1 MNSFESPPKPKSEEE
16 LQVEPTPETVEP
28 EKFEEEAI
36 PLEQVESEQTMES
49 QEQFEA
55 MEEGR
60 ERRGELAKNIFT
72 SEIVSNGLDVLPFA
86 GSGKMI
92 VESVYGGTLSGKEL
106 TGKDR
111 IIHGA
116 IGAGM
121 LAVDFTGVGAAG
133 RALSMSGR
141 SLPLVEKIGATLAEK
156 GVVKGAAIFAK
167 TGEFMAKHPQLVA
180 RAEKYADT
188 KIREHMTEFGTNS

>member
-1 MNSFESPPKPKSEEE
+1 MNSFENPPKPKTEEE
-16 LQVEPTPETVEP
+16 PKNEVGLDTVGLE
-28 EKFEEEAI
+28 EKTEEETS
-36 PLEQVESEQTMES
+36 PLEQLETEQINES
-49 QEQFEA
+49 QERSEA
-55 MEEGR
+55 KEEGR

-92 VESVYGGTLSGKEL
+92 VESVYGSTLSGKEL
-106 TGKDR
+106 SGKDR

-121 LAVDFTGVGAAG
+121 LALEFTGIGAAG

-141 SLPLVEKIGATLAEK
+141 SLSLIEKIGATLAEK
-156 GVVKGAAIFAK
+156 GITKGAAIFVK
-167 TGEFMAKHPQLVA
+167 TGAFMARHPQLVA

-188 KIREHMTEFGTNS
+188 KIREHISQFGTN